1 MTVPGRFL
9 EATKMCWRKRSGTAY
24 VTTTAAMLDQEVGRV
39 EAGIPTPA

>member
-1 MTVPGRFL
+1 MRFPGRFL
-9 EATKMCWRKRSGTAY
+9 EATEMRSRKRSGTAY